1 MEEAQKTVKKNK
13 GAITLVA
20 AIVIALGVGFFG
32 GMQYQK
38 NQRLAGFGNMQQNG
52 NLPNGNT
59 QQNGSGRTDTRGNGN
74 GNQPVSGE
82 ITAVDSGSITV
93 KTQDGGSKIVIIS
106 DSTKVNV
113 ASEGSISD
121 LKTGD
126 TVMVIGTTAT
136 DGTVTAQGISV
147 GGLNLQQGLGPRG
160 N

>member
-13 GAITLVA
+13 GTITLII

-38 NQRLAGFGNMQQNG
+38 NQKPTRFGNIQQNG
-52 NLPNGNT
+52 NFPNGNI
-59 QQNGSGRTDTRGNGN
+59 QQNESGKTNTRGNGN
-74 GNQPVSGE
+74 QPISGE

-113 ASEGSISD
+113 ASEGSVSD